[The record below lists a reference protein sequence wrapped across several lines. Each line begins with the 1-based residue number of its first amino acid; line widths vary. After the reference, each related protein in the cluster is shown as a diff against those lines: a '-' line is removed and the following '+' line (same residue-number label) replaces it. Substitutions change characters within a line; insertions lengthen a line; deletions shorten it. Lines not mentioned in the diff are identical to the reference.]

1 MPADASAF
9 AYFAP
14 VWAFLAVFIIMF
26 ALLAKTELLGEGK
39 WLNLFVS
46 FVIASI
52 FISAASV
59 QQYVLTIV
67 PWMAVLVISLF
78 FILVLIG
85 FIGKSEWMHKG
96 VGITVV
102 IAAIVVFVVSG
113 VKVFYTVLSPYFPGS
128 ADYGLGATAE
138 GLVFTDWLFSGP
150 VLGAIFLLALSG
162 IVSWVLV
169 KAK

>member
-1 MPADASAF
+1 MPADASLI

-14 VWAFLAVFIIMF
+14 VWAFLAVFVIMF
-26 ALLAKTELLGEGK
+26 ALLAKTELLGESK

-85 FIGKSEWMHKG
+85 FIGKGEWMHEKI
-96 VGITVV
+96 GIVVV
-102 IAAIVVFVVSG
+102 ITAVVIFIVSG
-113 VKVFYTVLSPYFPGS
+113 VKVFYTVISPYFPGS
-128 ADYGLGATAE
+128 ADYGFGASAN
-138 GLVFTDWLFSGP
+138 GLVFSDWFFSGP

-162 IVSWVLV
+162 IISWVLV

>member
-1 MPADASAF
+1 MPADATVI

-14 VWAFLAVFIIMF
+14 IWAFLAVFVIMF
-26 ALLAKTELLGEGK
+26 ALLAKTELLGKSK

-52 FISAASV
+52 FVSAASV

-85 FIGKSEWMHKG
+85 FIGKGEWMHKG
-96 VGITVV
+96 IGIVVV
-102 IAAIVVFVVSG
+102 IAAVVVFIVSG
-113 VKVFYTVLSPYFPGS
+113 VKVFYTVISPYFPGS
-128 ADYGLGATAE
+128 TDYGLGASAN
-138 GLVFTDWLFSGP
+138 GLVFSDWFFSGP

-162 IVSWVLV
+162 IISWVLV